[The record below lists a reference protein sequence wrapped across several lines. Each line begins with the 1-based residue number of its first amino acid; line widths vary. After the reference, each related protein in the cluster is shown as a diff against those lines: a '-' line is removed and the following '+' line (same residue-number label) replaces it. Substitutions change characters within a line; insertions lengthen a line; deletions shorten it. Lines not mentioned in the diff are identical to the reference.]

1 MATPPGLS
9 TFRDPAFSL
18 WQSAIHTTLKN
29 HPVHGKG
36 ILANARSGVG
46 ATANHDYML
55 AAIGAMEELQA
66 LNSPTP
72 PHNKRGPAN
81 VGVVAECARL
91 AAELAWSQ
99 LFNPAKV
106 PTLKS
111 QLRFGQ
117 CDPFWTECIAVYEA
131 FLASHQKQPYR
142 LYNDINEYVLQCL
155 PDTGKIAIIGDW
167 GTGMSDAVAVLE
179 QLATHFQPQVLI
191 HLGDVYYSGL
201 PSEDADHFVSVI
213 NRVWPQN
220 PPLVFTLDG
229 NHDRYAGDAGG
240 YYSLIA
246 SLNRGA
252 SLPQP
257 NSYFALRNNFWQ
269 FLAMDTGY
277 HDANPFTAGA
287 NVTYLEPTEL
297 DWHLDKI
304 RNNGV
309 GIDPTANPSGVRGT
323 VLLSHHQLFSA
334 TGIGENDAGQQ
345 LAINP
350 NLANAF
356 APAFGSIAC
365 WLWGHE
371 HDLCLFEPYSMGP
384 GQPLPTGRCIGASAV
399 PIYTSQKE
407 AAPKNLTIPPSE
419 SGPPRFIPNTGLGS
433 NNDIFNHAYAIMT
446 LDRADLTIDYY
457 QIDSAAAPGSVPEP
471 VAIPHRDKL
480 TIPAATAAAG
490 RAIYS

>member
-1 MATPPGLS
+1 MATPPALS

-18 WQSAIHTTLKN
+18 WQSAIHSRLKS
-29 HPVHGKG
+29 HPVHGKD
-36 ILANARSGVG
+36 ILASSQSGVG

-66 LNSPTP
+66 LHSATP
-72 PHNKRGPAN
+72 PPNKRGPAT
-81 VGVVAECARL
+81 VGVVGECAKL
-91 AAELAWSQ
+91 AAELAWAQ
-99 LFNPAKV
+99 LFDPARV
-106 PTLKS
+106 PILKS

-117 CDPFWTECIAVYEA
+117 CDPFWTECIAVYED
-131 FLASHQKQPYR
+131 FLASRQRQPYR
-142 LYNDINEYVLQCL
+142 VYSDINEYVLQCL
-155 PDTGKIAIIGDW
+155 PDTGTVAIIADW
-167 GTGMSDAVAVLE
+167 GTGMNDAVALLE
-179 QLATHFQPQVLI
+179 QIALHFQPQLLI

-201 PSEDADHFVSVI
+201 PAEDADHFVSII

-246 SLNRGA
+246 NLNRGA
-252 SLPQP
+252 NLPQP

-277 HDANPFTAGA
+277 HDSNPFTAGA
-287 NVTYLEPTEL
+287 NLTYLEQTEI

-304 RNNGV
+304 HNNGKGVDLSVNPV
-309 GIDPTANPSGVRGT
+309 GTRGT
-323 VLLSHHQLFSA
+323 VMLSHHQLFSA
-334 TGIGENDAGQQ
+334 TGVGANSAGQQ

-371 HDLCLFEPYSMGP
+371 HDLCIFEPYSFGP
-384 GQPLPTGRCIGASAV
+384 GQPLPAGRCIGASAV
-399 PIYTSQKE
+399 PIYTSQKL
-407 AAPKNLTIPPSE
+407 APKSLVIPPSE
-419 SGPPRFIPNTGLGS
+419 TGPPRLVPNTALGS
-433 NNDIFNHAYAIMT
+433 HDDIFNHAYAIMT
-446 LDRADLTIDYY
+446 LNRADLTIDYY
-457 QIDSAAAPGSVPEP
+457 QIDSAAAPGAVPAPISV
-471 VAIPHRDKL
+471 PHRDQL
-480 TIPAATAAAG
+480 TIPAITKAMGQTG
-490 RAIYS
+490 IL